1 MYDRYLSYLNTFK
14 ILSTQYLQSIY
25 TVSTQY
31 LHSIYTPDYAADPE
45 ALSALAVCQAARH
58 RRALLRAVAGPRQAD
73 THTHKYF

>member
-1 MYDRYLSYLNTFK
+1 MNT
-14 ILSTQYLQSIY
+14 IY

-31 LHSIYTPDYAADPE
+31 LHSIYTPDNAADPE

-73 THTHKYF
+73 THA

>member
-14 ILSTQYLQSIY
+14 ILSK
-25 TVSTQY
+25 QY

-45 ALSALAVCQAARH
+45 ALSALAVRQAARH

-73 THTHKYF
+73 TQP

>member
-1 MYDRYLSYLNTFK
+1 MNT
-14 ILSTQYLQSIY
+14 IYTVSTQYLHSIY

-45 ALSALAVCQAARH
+45 ALSALPVCQAARH

-73 THTHKYF
+73 THT